1 MIGAGTYVAILLLAA
16 IPPWSQPS
24 ALVTV
29 LSLVAG
35 ALLVFGVRQPLL
47 LAAAGSAA
55 LACAAYALA
64 LWSAAAPAGIVEP
77 LAFGIAL
84 LMALRRA
91 DFARSFQG
99 VEVPPAIARDAV
111 NRGLVTAGLSVAS
124 VLVLIGA
131 VTLLADG
138 APPAWRPVLAG
149 AGAFLALAAA
159 VAVLGRA
166 RPQ

>member
-1 MIGAGTYVAILLLAA
+1 MTGAGAHVAILLLAA
-16 IPPWSQPS
+16 IPLWTQPTP
-24 ALVTV
+24 LVLA
-29 LSLVAG
+29 LSLAAG
-35 ALLVFGVRQPLL
+35 ALLLFGLRRPLL
-47 LAAAGSAA
+47 LAAAGGGA

-64 LWSAAAPAGIVEP
+64 LWSAAAPVGIVEP

-84 LMALRRA
+84 LLALRQT

-99 VEVPPAIARDAV
+99 AEVPPAIARDAV
-111 NRGLVTAGLSVAS
+111 NRGLVTAGLSVAC

-138 APPAWRPVLAG
+138 APLVWRPVLAG

>member
-1 MIGAGTYVAILLLAA
+1 MIGAHIAILLLAA
-16 IPPWSQPS
+16 IPLWTQPT
-24 ALVTV
+24 ALVLA
-29 LSLVAG
+29 LSVAAV
-35 ALLVFGVRQPLL
+35 ALLLFGLRRPLL
-47 LAAAGSAA
+47 LAAAAGGA
-55 LACAAYALA
+55 LASGAYAVA

-84 LMALRRA
+84 LLALRHA

-99 VEVPPAIARDAV
+99 AEMPPAIARDAV
-111 NRGLVTAGLSVAS
+111 NRGLVTAGLSVAA

-138 APPAWRPVLAG
+138 APLAWRPVLAG